1 MACDRSELLMAY
13 RWPAALL
20 ASSLVLAG
28 AALCIAG
35 LAMRF
40 LSQPIPIRIEGG
52 LDVDRLVMPAS
63 LTIQADK
70 PLPVVG
76 VVDVKD
82 EVRIAD
88 DAPLA
93 IRGPVT
99 VREIKAPLQVNAQA
113 SVLGPVQISSPDPIT
128 VDGDVS
134 VDGDVQI
141 KGKIGAEVRPKLL
154 P

>member
-1 MACDRSELLMAY
+1 MARDRSELLMAY

-20 ASSLVLAG
+20 ASSIVLAS
-28 AALCIAG
+28 AALFIAW

-63 LTIQADK
+63 LTIEAKQ

-76 VVDVKD
+76 VVDVND

-99 VREIKAPLQVNAQA
+99 VREIQAPLQVRAKA
-113 SVLGPVQISSPDPIT
+113 SVDGPVQVSSPDPLK
-128 VDGDVS
+128 VEGDVS
-134 VDGDVQI
+134 VDGVVQI
-141 KGKIGAEVRPKLL
+141 KGKVGAEVRPKLL

>member
-1 MACDRSELLMAY
+1 MSRDRSELLQVFSIV
-13 RWPAALL
+13 L
-20 ASSLVLAG
+20 AS
-28 AALCIAG
+28 AALCIAW
-35 LAMRF
+35 LAMRL

-63 LTIQADK
+63 LTIEAKQ

-88 DAPLA
+88 DPLLS

-113 SVLGPVQISSPDPIT
+113 SVEGAVQISSPDPIS

-134 VDGDVQI
+134 VDGVVLI
-141 KGKIGAEVRPKLL
+141 EGKVDA
-154 P
+154 

>member
-1 MACDRSELLMAY
+1 MARDRSELLMAY

-20 ASSLVLAG
+20 ASSIVLAG
-28 AALCIAG
+28 AALYIAG
-35 LAMRF
+35 LTMRF

-63 LTIQADK
+63 LTIEAKQ

-88 DAPLA
+88 EAPLA

-99 VREIKAPLQVNAQA
+99 VREIQAPLQVTAKA
-113 SVLGPVQISSPDPIT
+113 SLDGPVQVASPDPLK
-128 VDGDVS
+128 VEGDVS
-134 VDGDVQI
+134 VDGVVQI
-141 KGKIGAEVRPKLL
+141 KGKVGAEVRPKLL